1 MTCINGIFTNEANR
15 EIIYIPE
22 NGLENRV
29 HYSSYEDGFRDIYPR
44 IVRTL
49 MVAYGD
55 REVAAD
61 IAQEAMA
68 KAYAQWKKVNSYEI
82 PGAWVRKVAI
92 NGLRDHIRK
101 ESRRSNGVRDPIL
114 QLSTIESIEAS
125 MPTPLAVDFARALEK
140 LPSQQRIAA
149 TLAYVDDC
157 SIAEIAKAMKISEG
171 TVKSHLHYAR
181 ETLQEFLSGALA

>member
-1 MTCINGIFTNEANR
+1 
-15 EIIYIPE
+15 
-22 NGLENRV
+22 
-29 HYSSYEDGFRDIYPR
+29 
-44 IVRTL
+44 

-61 IAQEAMA
+61 VAQEAMA
-68 KAYAQWKKVNSYEI
+68 KAYANWKTVNSYEV

-92 NGLRDHIRK
+92 NQLRDYIRK
-101 ESRRSNGVRDPIL
+101 ESRKNKGTQDPVL
-114 QLSTIESIEAS
+114 QLATIESIEAS
-125 MPTPLAVDFARALEK
+125 MPTPLAVDFARALEN

-157 SIAEIAKAMKISEG
+157 SIAEIAKAMRISEG

-181 ETLQEFLSGALA
+181 ETLQNFLSTALA

>member
-1 MTCINGIFTNEANR
+1 MQ
-15 EIIYIPE
+15 
-22 NGLENRV
+22 
-29 HYSSYEDGFRDIYPR
+29 YSSYEDGFRDMYPR

-68 KAYAQWKKVNSYEI
+68 KAYANWKKVNSYEI

-92 NGLRDHIRK
+92 NQLRDYIRK
-101 ESRRSNGVRDPIL
+101 ESKRTNSNKDPIL

-157 SIAEIAKAMKISEG
+157 SMAEIASAMRISEG

-181 ETLQEFLSGALA
+181 ETLQDFLSTALS